1 MIEIVF
7 RIFFTLAFG
16 LGGWAGSNAFSGG
29 GLAWELGA
37 SLGSAAVGFLVS
49 PYVTVR
55 PYRRLKKKLEEAPA
69 YLILSAVIGL
79 GIALTLSVLLAL
91 PLSMLPGLYGRIL
104 PLATSVLL
112 SYVLVSIM
120 LARGRDVLELFGLRM
135 PGPSRSGRT
144 TSSSQAL
151 LDTSAIIDG
160 RIADITQ
167 TGFIRTELLIP
178 GFVLDELQHIADSA
192 DPMRRKRGRRGLEM
206 LNKLRKESELPVHVI
221 DEKVEDVEGVD
232 GKLVKLG
239 KRLRCPIISND
250 FNLNRVAELQGVKV
264 LNVNELANA
273 VKPVVL
279 PGEEMAVHII
289 QEGREL
295 GQGVAFLD
303 DGTMVVVEGGKRY
316 LNNRIDIVITRVLQ
330 TAAGRMVFAHL
341 KNGVGEGSR
350 AERA

>member
-1 MIEIVF
+1 MKGIVF
-7 RIFFTLAFG
+7 RIVLMLVFG
-16 LGGWAGSNAFSGG
+16 LGGWAASVAFSSG
-29 GLAWELGA
+29 GLAWILGS
-37 SLGSAAVGFLVS
+37 SLGGAVVGFLAA
-49 PYVTVR
+49 PYVLLR
-55 PYRRLKKKLEEAPA
+55 PYLSIKKRLEEAPA
-69 YLILSAVIGL
+69 YLILLAVLGL
-79 GIALTLSVLLAL
+79 GMALVLSALLAL
-91 PLSMLPGLYGRIL
+91 PLSELPGLWGRIT
-104 PLATSVLL
+104 PIVVAIVI
-112 SYVLVSIM
+112 SYFFVLVM
-120 LARGRDVLELFGLRM
+120 LLRGRDLLELFGMRL
-135 PGPSRSGRT
+135 PGPTRAGRA
-144 TSSSQAL
+144 SSSQAL

-167 TGFIRTELLIP
+167 TGFVRAELLIP

-206 LNKLRKESELPVHVI
+206 LNKLRKESDLPVRVI

-279 PGEEMAVHII
+279 PGEEMAVQII
-289 QEGREL
+289 QEGREM

-316 LNNRIDIVITRVLQ
+316 LNNRIDIVVTRVLQ
-330 TAAGRMVFAHL
+330 TAAGRMVFAHP
-341 KNGVGEGSR
+341 KNGSDGR
-350 AERA
+350 T